1 MFQQGGPGRGAKL
14 ALDLTAVNRDVFQ
27 DISGC
32 RCGHRQDPVG
42 AFHLAVSHVD
52 RRCDDLIRRQLVEQ
66 QADGGDVGD
75 GVHGAD
81 FVEVDLADQLI
92 MRFAFSLGDETVDGE
107 DILADGLR
115 QFQVSYDML
124 DVVQAA
130 VCVVTVCMLVFMGV
144 SAVAVI
150 VPVIAVF
157 FMAMCVA
164 VHPAI
169 FM

>member
-1 MFQQGGPGRGAKL
+1 M
-14 ALDLTAVNRDVFQ
+14 
-27 DISGC
+27 
-32 RCGHRQDPVG
+32 
-42 AFHLAVSHVD
+42 
-52 RRCDDLIRRQLVEQ
+52 
-66 QADGGDVGD
+66 
-75 GVHGAD
+75 
-81 FVEVDLADQLI
+81 EVDLADQLI